1 MQHLNISCSAPT
13 CDPSVARLHVM
24 TCPNV
29 SCRLQGDALPEAVA
43 AARGLGCAL
52 PQCLLFENWCAGPAN
67 AISPVSIKGPS
78 WPATTATA
86 SCILVHCQCTAE
98 HLAACCRGVQL
109 RNDTHRMDTHCQRLC
124 DNLAGPTSGPNTLFT
139 TMPLYAGEHAL
150 RDGLYVDRE
159 SLCTMGYVA
168 RSTYAMRVSTTC
180 LDNTYTNICTHQSAS
195 PLHRSLTHVS
205 EVPTNADA

>member
-1 MQHLNISCSAPT
+1 M
-13 CDPSVARLHVM
+13 
-24 TCPNV
+24 CPADFKETLYQKL
-29 SCRLQGDALPEAVA
+29 SLLPEDWDVLFLNACYLKIGV
-43 AARGLGCAL
+43 LAL
-52 PQCLLFENWCAGPAN
+52 QTQ
-67 AISPVSIKGPS
+67 ISPVSIKGPS

-180 LDNTYTNICTHQSAS
+180 LDNTDTNICTHQSAS